1 METIEEIQGF
11 LNSVMQDGFRGR
23 LLDRGTAWSL
33 MRQDGVLPDD
43 APHLGN
49 TIDSDLADYGFSVL
63 RAALSLKEKQGDLA
77 VTKRGFEHAAKAFES
92 LIKNSA
98 PDEAEIDFYRIMAAA
113 AYHLASYSAVAYSL
127 LNRPLTDQNTNVAE
141 QALAALILRNF
152 GHLHDLARAWLRSY
166 DNIDENISAHLDGD
180 ECDEDEVYMVVLN
193 SSVCRALLHFDF
205 ALQTGRQESL
215 DGARTILKDSLI
227 LARDTG
233 MVALWWVIR
242 LCINLIDDLWAHSLH
257 VNLPFGDPA
266 ADDSYAEMREK
277 FIASLYARKTPEVE
291 LWPSQIEAAK
301 RASNVEDDLVV
312 ALPTSAGKTRIAE
325 IAALIAL
332 SSDKRVLIVTPLRAL
347 SAQTE
352 RSFRKT
358 FAPLGYSVSS
368 LYGASGVSAND
379 EDALRTKN
387 IVIAT
392 PEKLD
397 FALRNDPTL
406 IDDVGLI
413 VLDEGH
419 MIGPTE
425 REIRYEIL
433 VQKLLKRTD
442 AVNRRIVCLS
452 AILPD
457 GQQLDDLTAWIRSD
471 AEGTPVKSI
480 WRPTR
485 QRFGA
490 IIWKDRNQSAQLRF
504 SLERDGA
511 FINNFVEQFAGSGG
525 ERTPR
530 PRDVKDLTLFSAWRF
545 AEQGKKTL
553 IFISTAKWVSGYG
566 DRAVDL
572 VRRGYIPSL
581 LDNPNDIQRALTV
594 GREWLGTNHPA
605 VKALQIGIAIH
616 HGGLPNPFLRELE
629 ILLSEGIIKVIV
641 ASPTLSQGLNINA
654 AVLLVPYLT
663 RAGVPLAGE
672 EFANVAGRAG
682 RAFVDVEGLVIHTI
696 FDKEAQRLREWQ
708 SLIQSAR
715 SRSLKSG
722 LYQVILEILN
732 RLSATGILSRE
743 DAFEYLVN
751 SRDFWSI
758 QEPVDPNGDEREPFE
773 HLVEKLDAMVLGLVD
788 ALDANAD
795 DLPRLLDEALNGSLW
810 ARRIAEEG
818 ENMANAH
825 KFILQARAKLIW
837 NNTTP
842 AIRKSH
848 YAMGVGLNT
857 GLAIDTMA
865 EELAG
870 YLDAADLASINGDQ
884 DSLVISL
891 IALAERLLVVRPFVP
906 SNQNALPMNWRD
918 LLRLWVSGTDVPTIG
933 PDNMH
938 IVEEAFTYRLVWAL
952 EALRTRRLSLGWT
965 PEIIAGGAA
974 ATLETGVPRH
984 MMALLIRAGLP
995 SRIAA
1000 IKSVNDTS
1008 PAFVDIADM
1017 KEWLESDEIKR
1028 LTSAGNWPTAETAA
1042 MWQRFCNEMTDNGAQ
1057 KWNMKSIPR
1066 EMDRESFSGFRP
1078 TIGIPYRVEI
1088 DEEDGGIVWICAPD
1102 YERLAYLKRTLRDVG
1117 PRLYTAEFKE
1127 GDTRAHIHR
1136 YGLGKAQWSELPEV

>member
-1 METIEEIQGF
+1 METIEEIQSF

-23 LLDRGTAWSL
+23 LLDRGIAWSL
-33 MRQDGVLPDD
+33 MRKDGVLPDE
-43 APHLGN
+43 APPLGD

-63 RAALSLKEKQGDLA
+63 RASLSLKEREGDIT

-92 LIKNSA
+92 LVKNSA
-98 PDEAEIDFYRIMAAA
+98 PDKEDTGFYSIMAAA

-127 LNRPLTDQNTNVAE
+127 LSHPTSDQNTNVAE
-141 QALAALILRNF
+141 QVLTALILRNF
-152 GHLHDLARAWLRSY
+152 EHLHDLARAWLGNY

-193 SSVCRALLHFDF
+193 SSVCRALLYFDF
-205 ALQTGRQESL
+205 ALQTGRREPL
-215 DGARTILKDSLI
+215 DTANTILRDSLA
-227 LARDTG
+227 LASDTG
-233 MVALWWVIR
+233 MVSLWWIIR
-242 LCINLIDDLWAHSLH
+242 LSINLINDLWEHTLH
-257 VNLPFGDPA
+257 LNLPPSDPM
-266 ADDSYAEMREK
+266 ADNDYAEIREK
-277 FIASLYARKTPEVE
+277 FISSLYARKTAEVE

-301 RASNVEDDLVV
+301 RTGNVEDDLVV

-332 SSDKRVLIVTPLRAL
+332 SSNRRVLIVTPLRAL

-379 EDALRTKN
+379 EDALRTKS

-397 FALRNDPTL
+397 FALRNDQTL
-406 IDDVGLI
+406 INDIGLI

-433 VQKLLKRTD
+433 VQKLLKRAD
-442 AVNRRIVCLS
+442 ADSRRIVCLS

-471 AEGTPVKSI
+471 AEGAPVKSI

-490 IIWKDRNQSAQLRF
+490 IIWRERNESAQLRF
-504 SLERDGA
+504 SLERNGA
-511 FINNFVEQFAGSGG
+511 FVNSFVEKFAGTGG
-525 ERTPR
+525 ESKPR
-530 PRDVKDLTLFSAWRF
+530 PRDVRDLTLFSAWRF
-545 AEQGKKTL
+545 AEEGKKTL
-553 IFISTAKWVSGYG
+553 IFVSTAKWVPGFG

-581 LDNPNDIQRALTV
+581 LENPNDIQRALTV
-594 GREWLGTNHPA
+594 GREWLGADHPA

-629 ILLSEGIIKVIV
+629 ILLSEGTIKVIV

-654 AVLLVPYLT
+654 AVLLVPYLI
-663 RAGVPLAGE
+663 RSGVPISGE

-682 RAFVDVEGLVIHTI
+682 RAFVDVEGLVVHTI
-696 FDKEAQRLREWQ
+696 FDKEAQRLQEWR
-708 SLIQSAR
+708 SLIHSAR
-715 SRSLKSG
+715 ARSLQSG
-722 LYQVILEILN
+722 LYQVILEILI
-732 RLSATGILSRE
+732 RLSDAEVLTRD
-743 DAFEYLVN
+743 DAFEYLAN
-751 SRDFWSI
+751 SRDSWNI
-758 QEPVDPNGDEREPFE
+758 QEPDDTEGDYNEPFE
-773 HLVEKLDAMVLGLVD
+773 HLVEKLDAMVIGLVD

-810 ARRIAEEG
+810 ARKIAEED
-818 ENMANAH
+818 EKMVDAH
-825 KFILQARAKLIW
+825 KFILQARANLIW
-837 NNTTP
+837 NSTTVE
-842 AIRKSH
+842 ARRSH

-857 GLAIDTMA
+857 GLVIDEMA
-865 EELAG
+865 DELG
-870 YLDAADLASINGDQ
+870 EHLDAADLAAINGDQ
-884 DSLVISL
+884 ENLVIEL

-906 SNQNALPMNWRD
+906 SKQNALPENWRD
-918 LLRLWVSGTDVPTIG
+918 LLRLWVSGADVSTIG
-933 PDNMH
+933 PDNMR
-938 IVEEAFTYRLVWAL
+938 IVEDAFTYRLVWAL
-952 EALRTRRLSLGWT
+952 EALRTRRISLGWDSD
-965 PEIIAGGAA
+965 IITGGAA
-974 ATLETGVPRH
+974 AALETGVPRY

-1000 IKSVNDTS
+1000 INSVNDAD
-1008 PAFVDIADM
+1008 PVFVDVAGM
-1017 KEWLESDEIKR
+1017 KEWLESDEVKR
-1028 LTSAGNWPTAETAA
+1028 FTEAGNWPTAETVS
-1042 MWQRFCNEMTDNGAQ
+1042 MWQRFCNEMAQNTSQ
-1057 KWNMKSIPR
+1057 KWNMKLILR
-1066 EMDRESFSGFRP
+1066 QIDRDLFPDFQP
-1078 TIGIPYRVEI
+1078 NINVPYRIEI
-1088 DEEDGGIVWICAPD
+1088 DEEDGGTVWICNPD
-1102 YERLAYLKRTLRDVG
+1102 YERLVPLRRTLIDAG
-1117 PRLYTAEFKE
+1117 PSLYTAEFKA

-1136 YGLGKAQWSELPEV
+1136 YGSGKAQWSELT

>member
-1 METIEEIQGF
+1 METAEEIQGF
-11 LNSVMQDGFRGR
+11 LNSVTQDGFRGR
-23 LLDRGTAWSL
+23 LLDRGAAWSL
-33 MRQDGVLPDD
+33 MRQEGVLPDD
-43 APHLGN
+43 APPLGD

-63 RAALSLKEKQGDLA
+63 RASLSLKERHGDLTL
-77 VTKRGFEHAAKAFES
+77 TKRGFEYAAKAFES
-92 LIKNSA
+92 LVKNNG
-98 PDEAEIDFYRIMAAA
+98 PDEAETDFYRIMAAA

-127 LNRPLTDQNTNVAE
+127 LNRPLAEQNTNVAE
-141 QALAALILRNF
+141 QALTALILRDF
-152 GHLHDLARAWLRSY
+152 GHLHDLARSWLRSY
-166 DNIDENISAHLDGD
+166 DNMDENISTHLDGN

-193 SSVCRALLHFDF
+193 SSVCRALLYFDF
-205 ALQTGRQESL
+205 ALQTGRLEPL
-215 DGARTILKDSLI
+215 DEAMAILNDSLV

-233 MVALWWVIR
+233 MVSLWWIIR
-242 LCINLIDDLWAHSLH
+242 LCSNVIDDLWAHTLH
-257 VNLPFGDPA
+257 VNLPASDPA
-266 ADDSYAEMREK
+266 ADGAYVEMREK
-277 FIASLYARKTPEVE
+277 FISSLYARKTAEVE

-301 RASNVEDDLVV
+301 RAGNVEDDLVV

-332 SSDKRVLIVTPLRAL
+332 SSDQRVLIVTPLRAL

-387 IVIAT
+387 IVIST

-406 IDDVGLI
+406 IEDVGLI

-442 AVNRRIVCLS
+442 ADNRRIVCLS

-471 AEGTPVKSI
+471 AEGAPVKSV

-490 IIWKDRNQSAQLRF
+490 LIWRGRNESAQLRF
-504 SLERDGA
+504 TLERDGP
-511 FINNFVEQFAGSGG
+511 FVNNFVEQFAGSGG
-525 ERTPR
+525 ENKPR
-530 PRDVKDLTLFSAWRF
+530 PRDVKDLTLFAAWRF

-572 VRRGYIPSL
+572 VRRGYIPTL

-594 GREWLGTNHPA
+594 GREWLGANHPA
-605 VKALQIGIAIH
+605 VKALQIGIAVH
-616 HGGLPNPFLRELE
+616 YGGLPNPFLRELE

-654 AVLLVPYLT
+654 AVLLVPYLI
-663 RAGVPLAGE
+663 RSGAPISGE

-682 RAFVDVEGLVIHTI
+682 RAFVDVEGLVVHTI
-696 FDKEAQRLREWQ
+696 FDKEAQRLQEWR

-715 SRSLKSG
+715 ARSLQSG
-722 LYQVILEILN
+722 LYQVILEILQ
-732 RLSATGILSRE
+732 RLLAVGILERE

-751 SRDFWSI
+751 SRDSWNI
-758 QEPVDPNGDEREPFE
+758 QEPPNPDGEEKEPFE
-773 HLVEKLDAMVLGLVD
+773 HLIEKLDAMVLGLVD

-818 ENMANAH
+818 DDMASAH

-837 NNTTP
+837 DTTTP
-842 AIRKSH
+842 ASRKSH

-857 GLAIDTMA
+857 GLAIDVMA
-865 EELAG
+865 DELAG
-870 YLDAADLASINGDQ
+870 HLDAADLAALNGNHDN
-884 DSLVISL
+884 LIGSL
-891 IALAERLLVVRPFVP
+891 IALAERLLVVRPFIP
-906 SNQNALPMNWRD
+906 SKQNALPTNWQD
-918 LLRLWVSGTDVPTIG
+918 LLRLWVSGADVTTID
-933 PDNMH
+933 PENMR
-938 IVEEAFTYRLVWAL
+938 IVEEAFSYRLVWAL
-952 EALRTRRLSLGWT
+952 EALRTRRVSLGW
-965 PEIIAGGAA
+965 ESDIITGGAA

-995 SRIAA
+995 SRKAA
-1000 IKSVNDTS
+1000 IKAVTDTN
-1008 PAFVDIADM
+1008 PVFVDMTGM

-1028 LTSAGNWPTAETAA
+1028 LTEAGNWPTAETAT
-1042 MWQRFCNEMTDNGAQ
+1042 MWQRFCNEMAENTAQ
-1057 KWNMKSIPR
+1057 KWNMKSTLLQI
-1066 EMDRESFSGFRP
+1066 DRELFPDFRP
-1078 TIGIPYRVEI
+1078 TTGAPYRVEI
-1088 DEEDGGIVWICAPD
+1088 DEEDGGTVWICAPD
-1102 YERLAYLKRTLRDVG
+1102 YKRLAPVRRTVRDVG
-1117 PRLYTAEFKE
+1117 PSLYVAEFKE

-1136 YGLGKAQWSELPEV
+1136 YGRGKAQWSELPV